1 MADEIKFTFEPVEEK
16 EKRRYKKGSKYDPI
30 IDTYLNSPKFKA
42 KGDGLQKL
50 EPKEKFDPNYL
61 SLQIKKRMVSR
72 ELPIRVSVTNGI
84 IYFEKVQ

>member
-1 MADEIKFTFEPVEEK
+1 MASQVKFEFEDVNEK

-30 IDTYLNSPKFKA
+30 IDAYLISPKYKA

-50 EPKEKFDPNYL
+50 EPKDEIDSSYL
-61 SLQIKKRMVSR
+61 SLQIKKRIVIR
-72 ELPIRVSVTNGI
+72 ELPIKVSVSNGI